1 MDSIKQFLEKD
12 TPEVYRLYDR
22 ILEGTGD
29 LNDLIKDVRDRLLQ
43 LGLHMIEEL
52 LEQTDRELR
61 DLPGRSTRYH
71 VERKNQQ
78 KELLCSMGV
87 LHFRRTGYK
96 DLETGKYVCL
106 LDRLLGIGR
115 HDRVTTE
122 CIARILE
129 EALESSYAK
138 GGRAASPKDKITK
151 QAVKEWVHG
160 LDFSEPVKE
169 QKEKKKLR
177 YLHIVA
183 DEDHVA
189 AQFHQRKGDLEKDEN
204 GNKNNTILSKL
215 IVLYEDIYD
224 EASEKQQAKGK
235 HRYRLIGKHVF
246 SGTHKGSLENEYFWQ
261 EVADYIE
268 KTYDTDELE
277 RIYIAG
283 DGAQWIKAGT
293 QILIKSRFVL
303 DRFHM
308 MKYVNESVAHLEDSA
323 DDAKSEIWEALNA
336 GNRKELG
343 NIYGRILAA
352 TESESKAEAVKKA
365 YRYFIN
371 QWDGIMTRVEER
383 GGCWKCCAE
392 GQVSHILSA
401 RMSSRP
407 MGWSEKG
414 CDQMSH
420 LRAYR
425 ENDGKVMDLLR
436 YKEKQEKEKRG
447 REEQEEKDRMIREY
461 RRNRSGAYEDVK
473 ELQIP
478 GISLKNMKWMRDFL
492 ENAI

>member
-1 MDSIKQFLEKD
+1 MESIKLFVEKE
-12 TPEVYRLYDR
+12 TPEIYRLYDR

-29 LNDLIKDVRDRLLQ
+29 LNDLVTDVKDRMFR
-43 LGLHMIEEL
+43 LGLRIIEEL
-52 LEQTDRELR
+52 LEQTDNELK
-61 DLPGRSTRYH
+61 DLPGRSNRFY
-71 VERKNQQ
+71 VERKGQQ

-96 DLETGKYVCL
+96 DLQNQKYVYL
-106 LDRLLGIGR
+106 LDRLLGIEA
-115 HDRVTTE
+115 HERVTTE
-122 CIARILE
+122 CIAKMLE
-129 EALESSYAK
+129 EATESSYAK
-138 GGRAASPKDKITK
+138 GGRAASPKDKATK

-160 LDFSEPVKE
+160 LDFSESIPE
-169 QKEKKKLR
+169 RKEKKKLR

-189 AQFHQRKGDLEKDEN
+189 AQFLQKKGDLQKDEN
-204 GNKNNTILSKL
+204 GNKNNTLLSKL
-215 IVLYEDIYD
+215 IVLYEDIDD
-224 EASEKQQAKGK
+224 EASEKQQAIGK
-235 HRYRLIGKHVF
+235 HRYRLTGKHVF
-246 SGTHKGSLENEYFWQ
+246 SGIHKGSLENEYFWQ

-268 KTYDTDELE
+268 KTYDTDTLE

-293 QILIKSRFVL
+293 EILIKSRFVL

-308 MKYVNESVAHLEDSA
+308 MKYVNESVAHLEDRA
-323 DDAKSEIWEALNA
+323 DDAKSEIWDALNTGDKA
-336 GNRKELG
+336 ELG

-365 YRYFIN
+365 YHYFMN
-371 QWDGIMTRVEER
+371 QWDGIMTRVEES

-407 MGWSEKG
+407 MGWSEHG

-425 ENDGKVMDLLR
+425 ENGGKVIDLLR
-436 YKEKQEKEKRG
+436 YKEKQGKKEKE
-447 REEQEEKDRMIREY
+447 REEREEMDKLIREH
-461 RRNRSGAYEDVK
+461 RRHRTGTYEDVK
-473 ELQIP
+473 TLEIP
-478 GISLKNMKWMRDFL
+478 GISLKSMKWLREFL
-492 ENAI
+492 A

>member
-1 MDSIKQFLEKD
+1 MDSIKLFLEKE
-12 TPEVYRLYDR
+12 TPDIYKLYDR

-29 LNDLIKDVRDRLLQ
+29 LNDLIKDVEERVLRL
-43 LGLHMIEEL
+43 GCHMIEEL
-52 LEQTDRELR
+52 LEQTDRELKEM
-61 DLPGRSTRYH
+61 PGRSNRFH
-71 VERKNQQ
+71 VERKDQQ

-87 LHFRRTGYK
+87 LHFRRTGYM
-96 DLETGKYVCL
+96 DLQEQKYVFL
-106 LDRLLGIGR
+106 LDRLLGIGK
-115 HDRVTTE
+115 HERVTTE

-129 EALESSYAK
+129 EATESSYAK
-138 GGRAASPKDKITK
+138 GGRMASPKDKATK

-160 LDFSEPVKE
+160 LDFSGPIVE
-169 QKEKKKLR
+169 QKEKKQVR

-189 AQFHQRKGDLEKDEN
+189 AQFWKRKGDLEKDEN

-235 HRYRLIGKHVF
+235 HRYRLAGKHVF
-246 SGTHKGSLENEYFWQ
+246 SGTHKGGMENEYFWQ

-268 KTYDTDELE
+268 KTYDTEALE
-277 RIYIAG
+277 RIYISG
-283 DGAQWIKAGT
+283 DGAAWIRTGT

-323 DDAKSEIWEALNA
+323 ADAKSEIWEALNT
-336 GNRKELG
+336 GDKKGLG
-343 NIYGRILAA
+343 NIYKRILAA
-352 TESESKAEAVKKA
+352 TESESKAETVRKA
-365 YRYFIN
+365 YHYFLH
-371 QWDGIMTRVEER
+371 QWDGIMTRVEEA

-407 MGWSEKG
+407 MGWSEHG
-414 CDQMSH
+414 CDQMSR

-425 ENDGKVMDLLR
+425 ENGGKVIDLLR
-436 YKEKQEKEKRG
+436 YKEKQKKKEKS
-447 REEQEEKDRMIREY
+447 REEQKEKDELIREY
-461 RRNRSGAYEDVK
+461 RRNRTGTYEDVRS
-473 ELQIP
+473 LQIP
-478 GISLKNMKWMRDFL
+478 GISLKSMKWMREL
-492 ENAI
+492 LTNVI

>member
-1 MDSIKQFLEKD
+1 MDSIKLFLEKD
-12 TPEVYRLYDR
+12 TPEIYRLYDR

-29 LNDLIKDVRDRLLQ
+29 LNDLIKDVKDRVLR
-43 LGLHMIEEL
+43 LGLRMVEEL
-52 LEQTDRELR
+52 LEQTDRELK
-61 DLPGRSTRYH
+61 DMPGRSDRFH
-71 VERKNQQ
+71 AERKDQQ

-87 LHFRRTGYK
+87 LHFRRTGYT
-96 DLETGKYVCL
+96 DLQTGKYVLL
-106 LDRLLGIGR
+106 LDQLLGIGK
-115 HDRVTTE
+115 HERVTTE

-129 EALESSYAK
+129 EASESSYAK
-138 GGRAASPKDKITK
+138 GGRAASPKDKATK

-169 QKEKKKLR
+169 QTEKKKLR

-189 AQFHQRKGDLEKDEN
+189 AQFWQQKGDLQKDEN
-204 GNKNNTILSKL
+204 GNKNNTLLPKL

-224 EASEKQQAKGK
+224 EASEKQQAMGK
-235 HRYRLIGKHVF
+235 HRYRLMGKHVF

-268 KTYDTDELE
+268 KTYDTDALE

-293 QILIKSRFVL
+293 QILVKSRFVL

-308 MKYVNESVAHLEDSA
+308 MKYVNESVAHLEDSV
-323 DDAKSEIWEALNA
+323 DDAKSEIWEALST
-336 GNRKELG
+336 GDKPGLG

-371 QWDGIMTRVEER
+371 QWDGIMTRVEEA

-407 MGWSEKG
+407 MGWSEHG
-414 CDQMSH
+414 CDQMSR

-425 ENDGKVMDLLR
+425 ENGGKVIDLLR
-436 YKEKQEKEKRG
+436 YKERQDKKEKG
-447 REEQEEKDRMIREY
+447 REEQEEKDRLIREY
-461 RRNRSGAYEDVK
+461 RRKRTGTYEDVK
-473 ELQIP
+473 TLQIP
-478 GISLKNMKWMRDFL
+478 GISLKSMKWLREIL
-492 ENAI
+492 TSAG

>member
-1 MDSIKQFLEKD
+1 MDSIKLFLEKD
-12 TPEVYRLYDR
+12 TPEIYRLYDR
-22 ILEGTGD
+22 ILEGSGD
-29 LNDLIKDVRDRLLQ
+29 LNDLIKDVQNRVLQ
-43 LGLHMIEEL
+43 LGLHMVEEL

-61 DLPGRSTRYH
+61 EMPGRSNQFH
-71 VERKNQQ
+71 VERKNQK

-87 LHFRRTGYK
+87 LHFRRTGYT
-96 DLETGKYVCL
+96 DLQTRKYVYL
-106 LDRLLGIGR
+106 LDRLLGIGK
-115 HDRVTTE
+115 HERVTTE

-138 GGRAASPKDKITK
+138 GGRAASPKDKATK

-160 LDFSEPVKE
+160 LDFSEPCKE
-169 QKEKKKLR
+169 QREKKKLP

-189 AQFHQRKGDLEKDEN
+189 AQFHQRRGDLEKDEN
-204 GNKNNTILSKL
+204 GNKNNTILAKL

-235 HRYRLIGKHVF
+235 HRYRLTGKHVF
-246 SGTHKGSLENEYFWQ
+246 SGTHKGSLANEYFWQ

-268 KTYDTDELE
+268 KTYDTDALE

-283 DGAQWIKAGT
+283 DGAAWIKAGT
-293 QILIKSRFVL
+293 GILTKSRFVL

-308 MKYVNESVAHLEDSA
+308 MKYVNESVAHLEGNVEEM
-323 DDAKSEIWEALNA
+323 KSEIWEALNT
-336 GNRKELG
+336 GDRKRLR
-343 NIYGRILAA
+343 NIYARILAA

-365 YRYFIN
+365 YRYFSN
-371 QWDGIMTRVEER
+371 QWEGIRNRVEEP

-414 CDQMSH
+414 CDKMAR

-425 ENDGKVMDLLR
+425 ENGGKVIDLLR
-436 YKEKQEKEKRG
+436 YKEKQDKETKAMAE
-447 REEQEEKDRMIREY
+447 REERDKLIRTYRSSHTGSYESEK
-461 RRNRSGAYEDVK
+461 AF
-473 ELQIP
+473 QIP
-478 GISLKNMKWMRDFL
+478 GISLTSMKWMRNFL
-492 ENAI
+492 EKAM